1 MNHLFDLTDR
11 VFVITGS
18 TGALAGSAAE
28 YLAAQGARIAY
39 LGRSQEKLDAAL
51 AKCRTMTPEAQC
63 IGLVADVLDRP
74 ALEAARDAVLVK
86 WGRIDGLVNGAGG
99 NMPGATI
106 PPDKSFS
113 DLDFE
118 SFQQVVDLNL
128 HGTVLPSLVFTPA
141 MIEGGRGTI
150 VNYSSVSAPQAV
162 TRVVGYSAAKAGVD
176 NFTRWLAVDMA
187 KRTGGNLRVNA
198 VMPGFF
204 LGEQNRRLLTNEDGS
219 LTDRGNTI
227 IANTPFGRFGQANEL
242 FGALHYL
249 LSDASQFVTGTVLA
263 VDGGFVAFSGV

>member
-1 MNHLFDLTDR
+1 MIHLFDLTDR
-11 VFVITGS
+11 VFIITGA
-18 TGALAGSAAE
+18 TGALAGSAAN
-28 YLAAQGARIAY
+28 YLAFQGARIVF
-39 LGRSQEKLDAAL
+39 LGRSQKKLDAAL
-51 AKCRTMTPEAQC
+51 AKCRSITPDAE
-63 IGLVADVLDRP
+63 ILGLVADVLDRP
-74 ALEAARDAVLVK
+74 ALERARDTVLK
-86 WGRIDGLVNGAGG
+86 EWRRIDGLVNGAGG

-118 SFQQVVDLNL
+118 SFKQVVDLNL

-141 MIEGGRGTI
+141 MIKNGSGSI
-150 VNYSSVSAPQAV
+150 VNFSSVSSPQAV

-187 KRTGGNLRVNA
+187 KRTAGKLRVNS

-204 LGEQNRRLLTNEDGS
+204 LGEQNRKLLTNDDGS

-227 IANTPFGRFGQANEL
+227 IQNTPFGRFGQADEL

-249 LSDASQFVTGTVLA
+249 LSDASQFVTGTVLT